1 MKYIILTF
9 ISIALIIIGFA
20 IKAEAITV
28 TVESYEQ
35 CIKKNTG
42 ERLTN
47 TDKPIA
53 QLSNG
58 YSIYIVNRDIPCA
71 KGFTNEAQEIVVFEQ
86 HTLDLEAL
94 IHESVHL
101 AQNETSNKEKQ
112 ARLTTKYFFEI
123 LEKL

>member
-1 MKYIILTF
+1 MKYITLTF

-28 TVESYEQ
+28 TVETHEQ
-35 CIKKNTG
+35 CLKKNKG
-42 ERLTN
+42 GSITN
-47 TDKPIA
+47 TDTPIA

-58 YSIYIVNRDIPCA
+58 YNLYIVNIDIPCA
-71 KGFTNEAQEIVVFEQ
+71 RAFVNKSKGIVVFEQ
-86 HTLDLEAL
+86 HTLDLEVL

-101 AQNETSNKEKQ
+101 AQNETNDKEKQ